1 MTKKAD
7 LVEERFSQVNC
18 AQTVFSLY
26 AEDLGIDEETTLKI
40 ASGFGGGMKRGAT
53 CGAITG
59 AYMVIGLKYG
69 NTHNDSEEKLA
80 LEQKIRKFNNHFK
93 KIHGTLNCREL
104 IDYNI
109 STIEEKDAAREA
121 GVFQNIC
128 PKLLKTACNILYKE
142 F

>member
-59 AYMVIGLKYG
+59 AYMVIGLKFG

-80 LEQKIRKFNNHFK
+80 
-93 KIHGTLNCREL
+93 
-104 IDYNI
+104 
-109 STIEEKDAAREA
+109 
-121 GVFQNIC
+121 
-128 PKLLKTACNILYKE
+128 YKE
-142 F
+142 YLTQYTHQFANATIKKWWELGDLFFHKWARGF